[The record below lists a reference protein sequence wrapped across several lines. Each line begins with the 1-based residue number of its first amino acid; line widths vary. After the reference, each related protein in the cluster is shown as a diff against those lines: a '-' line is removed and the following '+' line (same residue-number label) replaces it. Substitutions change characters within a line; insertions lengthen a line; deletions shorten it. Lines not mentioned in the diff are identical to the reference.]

1 MVAPK
6 QTVAT
11 ANTKPLLLFIINY
24 SLIDFHKI
32 LALMRKSFFS
42 DYLTVL
48 MLLTS
53 FISSAAFAGIEVGQT
68 APNIEGTL
76 MDGKPFSLNNTKG
89 KVVLV
94 NFWASWCEPCREEMP
109 AIESYLK
116 KNKAKGFEVL
126 AITVDKPTDIEQAK
140 QIMHNYSFLF
150 ADKNQMNYSGYG
162 RIWRI
167 PSSFIIDKQGILRK
181 NGLTG
186 DPKVDT
192 KLLEEIVT
200 PLLSTQ

>member
-1 MVAPK
+1 M
-6 QTVAT
+6 
-11 ANTKPLLLFIINY
+11 
-24 SLIDFHKI
+24 H
-32 LALMRKSFFS
+32 KSFFS
-42 DYLTVL
+42 CCLTGL
-48 MLLTS
+48 LLLTS
-53 FISSAAFAGIEVGQT
+53 LISSTAFAGIEVGQT

-76 MDGKPFSLNNTKG
+76 IDGKPFSLNNTRG

-126 AITVDKPTDIEQAK
+126 AITVDKPSDLEQAK
-140 QIMHNYSFLF
+140 QIMRNYSFLF
-150 ADKNQMNYSGYG
+150 ADKNQINYSGYG

-167 PSSFIIDKQGILRK
+167 PSSFIIDRQGILRK

-200 PLLSTQ
+200 PLLSAQ

>member
-1 MVAPK
+1 
-6 QTVAT
+6 
-11 ANTKPLLLFIINY
+11 
-24 SLIDFHKI
+24 
-32 LALMRKSFFS
+32 MRKSFFS
-42 DYLTVL
+42 YCLTAQ
-48 MLLTS
+48 MLLAS
-53 FISSAAFAGIEVGQT
+53 FTSSAAFAGIEVGQT

-76 MDGKPFSLNNTKG
+76 IDGKPFSLNNTRG

-126 AITVDKPTDIEQAK
+126 AITVDKPSDIEQAK
-140 QIMHNYSFLF
+140 QIMRNYSFLF
-150 ADKNQMNYSGYG
+150 ADKNQINYSGYG

-200 PLLSTQ
+200 PLLSAQ

>member
-1 MVAPK
+1 MRPFCSYC
-6 QTVAT
+6 
-11 ANTKPLLLFIINY
+11 LLIF
-24 SLIDFHKI
+24 
-32 LALMRKSFFS
+32 
-42 DYLTVL
+42 
-48 MLLTS
+48 LLTCKPV
-53 FISSAAFAGIEVGQT
+53 FAGIELGQS

-76 MDGKPFSLNNTKG
+76 IDGKPFSLNNNRG
-89 KVVLV
+89 KILLV

-109 AIESYLK
+109 AIEAFLK

-126 AITVDKPTDIEQAK
+126 AITVDKPSDMEQAK
-140 QIMHNYSFLF
+140 QIMRNYSFLF
-150 ADKNQMNYSGYG
+150 AEKSQINYLGYG

-192 KLLEEIVT
+192 KLLEEMVT
-200 PLLSTQ
+200 PLLSSQ

>member
-1 MVAPK
+1 M
-6 QTVAT
+6 
-11 ANTKPLLLFIINY
+11 
-24 SLIDFHKI
+24 H
-32 LALMRKSFFS
+32 KSFFS
-42 DYLTVL
+42 CCLTGL
-48 MLLTS
+48 LLLTS
-53 FISSAAFAGIEVGQT
+53 LISSTAFAGIEVGQT

-76 MDGKPFSLNNTKG
+76 IDGKPFSLNNTKG

-126 AITVDKPTDIEQAK
+126 AITVDKPSDLEQAK
-140 QIMHNYSFLF
+140 QIMRNYSFLF
-150 ADKNQMNYSGYG
+150 ADKNQINYSGYG

-167 PSSFIIDKQGILRK
+167 PSSFIIDRQGILRK

-200 PLLSTQ
+200 PLLSAQ

>member
-1 MVAPK
+1 MK
-6 QTVAT
+6 LKT
-11 ANTKPLLLFIINY
+11 LLF
-24 SLIDFHKI
+24 LICI
-32 LALMRKSFFS
+32 A
-42 DYLTVL
+42 
-48 MLLTS
+48 
-53 FISSAAFAGIEVGQT
+53 ISIPAIAGMEVGQP

-76 MDGKPFSLNNTKG
+76 IDSKSFSLANNKG

-109 AIESYLK
+109 AIEAYLR

-126 AITVDKPTDIEQAK
+126 AITMDKPADMEQAK
-140 QIMHNYSFLF
+140 HIMRNYSFLF
-150 ADKNQMNYSGYG
+150 AEKKQMDYSDYG

-181 NGLTG
+181 NGMIG

-192 KLLEEIVT
+192 KVLEEIVT
-200 PLLSTQ
+200 PLLINN

>member
-1 MVAPK
+1 MLK
-6 QTVAT
+6 SC
-11 ANTKPLLLFIINY
+11 F
-24 SLIDFHKI
+24 SLHLTL
-32 LALMRKSFFS
+32 LALFTG
-42 DYLTVL
+42 L
-48 MLLTS
+48 
-53 FISSAAFAGIEVGQT
+53 SSGAVYAGIEVGQT

-76 MDGKPFSLNNTKG
+76 IDGKPFSLNNAKG

-109 AIESYLK
+109 AIEAYLK
-116 KNKAKGFEVL
+116 KNKSKGFEVL
-126 AITVDKPTDIEQAK
+126 AITVDKAADIEQAK
-140 QIMHNYSFLF
+140 QIMRNYSFIF

-192 KLLEEIVT
+192 KLLEEMVT
-200 PLLSTQ
+200 PLLSAQ

>member
-1 MVAPK
+1 MPQFLAP
-6 QTVAT
+6 
-11 ANTKPLLLFIINY
+11 PYL
-24 SLIDFHKI
+24 
-32 LALMRKSFFS
+32 KSF
-42 DYLTVL
+42 VL
-48 MLLTS
+48 IAAILC
-53 FISSAAFAGIEVGQT
+53 SSAYAGIEVGEP

-76 MDGKPFSLNNTKG
+76 LDGKPFSLSNNKG

-126 AITVDKPTDIEQAK
+126 AITVDKPADMEQAK
-140 QIMHNYSFLF
+140 QIMRNYSFLF
-150 ADKNQMNYSGYG
+150 AEKSQINSSGYG
-162 RIWRI
+162 RVWRI

-186 DPKVDT
+186 DPKVDA

-200 PLLSTQ
+200 PLLSQ

>member
-1 MVAPK
+1 
-6 QTVAT
+6 
-11 ANTKPLLLFIINY
+11 
-24 SLIDFHKI
+24 
-32 LALMRKSFFS
+32 MRKPF
-42 DYLTVL
+42 VL
-48 MLLTS
+48 HPLFS
-53 FISSAAFAGIEVGQT
+53 FILLATIFNSSAYAGIEVGQA

-76 MDGKPFSLNNTKG
+76 TDGKSFSLINNKG

-109 AIESYLK
+109 AIEAYLK

-126 AITVDKPTDIEQAK
+126 AITMDKPADFEQAK
-140 QIMHNYSFLF
+140 QIMRNYSFLF
-150 ADKNQMNYSGYG
+150 AEKKQMDYSDYG

-181 NGLTG
+181 NGMTG

-192 KLLEEIVT
+192 KLLEELVT